1 MREEALSMR
10 LSEAK
15 IRYLAARLAAELE
28 SRDDVTFLGGGEPVA
43 LEIAKVIRENLV
55 AEDALDRDVET
66 TLGRYRREIAGGN
79 LDVDLLRQKIK
90 KQLAK
95 ERGVVI

>member
-1 MREEALSMR
+1 MR

-15 IRYLAARLAAELE
+15 IRYLAARLVAELKE
-28 SRDDVTFLGGGEPVA
+28 RDDMTLVGGPDV
-43 LEIAKVIRENLV
+43 LESDIARVIRDNLL

-66 TLGRYRREIAGGN
+66 TMGRYRREIASGN
-79 LDVDLLRQKIK
+79 MDVELLRQKIK

-95 ERGVVI
+95 ERGIVI

>member
-1 MREEALSMR
+1 MR

-15 IRYLAARLAAELE
+15 LRYLAARLVVELKGRE
-28 SRDDVTFLGGGEPVA
+28 DVTLLGAPETLE
-43 LEIAKVIRENLV
+43 LEIARVIRDNLL

-66 TLGRYRREIAGGN
+66 TMGRFRREIASGN
-79 LDVDLLRQKIK
+79 MDVELLRQKIK

-95 ERGVVI
+95 ERGMVI

>member
-1 MREEALSMR
+1 MR

-15 IRYLAARLAAELE
+15 VRHLAARLVGEIKGREDVTLVGGPDVLE
-28 SRDDVTFLGGGEPVA
+28 S
-43 LEIAKVIRENLV
+43 EIARVIRDNLL

-66 TLGRYRREIAGGN
+66 TLGKYRREIASGN

-95 ERGVVI
+95 ERGIVI